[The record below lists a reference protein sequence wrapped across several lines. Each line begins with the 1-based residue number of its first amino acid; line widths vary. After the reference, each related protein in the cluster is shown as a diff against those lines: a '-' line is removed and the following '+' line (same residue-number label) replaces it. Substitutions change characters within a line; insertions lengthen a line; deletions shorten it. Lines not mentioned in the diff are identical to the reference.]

1 MMTAPQETSVQQQ
14 IQQYQKH
21 EGGRYVTTGETT
33 FDWKSLESGRGRNH
47 LEFCSGYNF
56 LTFFS

>member
-33 FDWKSLESGRGRNH
+33 FDESGEWEREESFRI
-47 LEFCSGYNF
+47 L
-56 LTFFS
+56 